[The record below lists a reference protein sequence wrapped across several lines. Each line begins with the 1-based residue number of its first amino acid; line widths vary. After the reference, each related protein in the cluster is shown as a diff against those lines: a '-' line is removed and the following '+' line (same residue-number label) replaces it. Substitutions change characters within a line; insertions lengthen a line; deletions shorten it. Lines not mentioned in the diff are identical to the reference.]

1 MTDELELL
9 DGIDQSVP
17 VDDTVILQRVD
28 EIIAESIQKKD
39 GYIALNACRQLT
51 QIKKLAGV
59 ALAKFFYLIR
69 ENWEVYEIG
78 DSFNSLVAEYA
89 GVLPA
94 TVSKYVKIWA
104 MYEKKLIPAEFEE
117 EIRQKNIKD
126 QVPISNLVTDD
137 EYKLDEE
144 DWQSIADAPD
154 FNSVTKEI
162 RSITG
167 KKPYSNALMLYL
179 SDDGTINATQD
190 GRTEYVGFLDPEG
203 GEISQKAGQ
212 RIIKSAGIML
222 R

>member
-28 EIIAESIQKKD
+28 EIIAESVQKKD
-39 GYIALNACRQLT
+39 GYIALNACRQLI

-69 ENWEVYEIG
+69 ENWEIYEIG
-78 DSFNSLVAEYA
+78 DSFDDTVADYS

-94 TVSKYVKIWA
+94 TVSKYVKIWS
-104 MYEKKLIPAEFEE
+104 MYENKLIPAEFEE

-126 QVPISNLVTDD
+126 QVPISNLVADD
-137 EYKLDEE
+137 EYELDEE

-154 FNSVTKEI
+154 FNSVSGKI
-162 RSITG
+162 REITG
-167 KKPYSNALMLYL
+167 KKPYKNALMLFL
-179 SDDGTINATQD
+179 SDDGTINATQ
-190 GRTEYVGFLDPEG
+190 GERTEYVGFLDPEG
-203 GEISQKAGQ
+203 GEISQKAIQ
-212 RIIKSAGIML
+212 RIIKSAGIM
-222 R
+222 RR